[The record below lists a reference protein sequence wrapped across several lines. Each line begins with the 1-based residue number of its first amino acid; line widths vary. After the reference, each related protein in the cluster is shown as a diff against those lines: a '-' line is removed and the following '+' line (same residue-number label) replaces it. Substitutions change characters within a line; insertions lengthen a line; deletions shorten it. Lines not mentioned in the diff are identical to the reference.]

1 MLHYNLCAMECMC
14 VVWFTFFE
22 RFGWFFFFGKFI
34 FTDNIQTAYG
44 KVCVL
49 FCLCMRVLKTFFAF
63 CSWYVCDSNE
73 YGRQERMIWRKQSQE
88 GQIYCLLGFYLFFG
102 ISELEHSEYF
112 LYVGTGWHRV
122 EILAF
127 FSCKL
132 TIRKKA
138 TKPSK

>member
-1 MLHYNLCAMECMC
+1 MRHKSILCECIYMLHYNLCAMECMC

-102 ISELEHSEYF
+102 ISELEQVNIFYM
-112 LYVGTGWHRV
+112 LALVGT
-122 EILAF
+122 E
-127 FSCKL
+127 
-132 TIRKKA
+132 
-138 TKPSK
+138 